1 MIPGVGIAIVNGLL
15 VRPGSVLLVRRSAH
29 RRAYP
34 GTWSFPG
41 GHSEKGETLDAA
53 LIREI
58 GEELAVTPTIYEPL
72 GTLADPDAPAVT
84 YHLFRISA
92 WRGGDPRLLGDEH
105 SELRWFRPRDAMRL
119 PDLALPSY
127 RPLLGT
133 LET

>member
-1 MIPGVGIAIVNGLL
+1 M
-15 VRPGSVLLVRRSAH
+15 RPGRVLLVRRSAE

-53 LIREI
+53 LIRGI
-58 GEELAVTPTIYEPL
+58 GEEVAVTPTVYDPL
-72 GTLADPDAPAVT
+72 GTLADPDAPSVT
-84 YHLFRISA
+84 YHLFWISA

-105 SELRWFRPRDAMRL
+105 SELRWFRPREAMRL
-119 PDLALPSY
+119 PNLACPSY